1 MNWAYDVTPSAF
13 RRRGI
18 CGCGFTTLMSVAAER
33 HNSLKSFLLSAS
45 LVAAQLCWL
54 IVVFL
59 LSSFA
64 WSLSRPCSR
73 DWMHTNLYLWLIVVL
88 LRYHC
93 FCILIQLNCV
103 VQVEPKV
110 LAAVGHDRRSSRW
123 SHYHLCSFDNGVHRS
138 CRFALR
144 RRWSLVSQMSWSI
157 FLFGFVPTA
166 LVALAGSI
174 ETAVSCP
181 APAHTLDSSCGRRTN
196 RPWLNSTCRWDRD
209 GGGMSRARLWS
220 RVLFASPLARTFMDC
235 FHSNISLI
243 SKCPKHVSSIE
254 KETARDLNGSN
265 IGDNRGLDW
274 LWLLF

>member
-1 MNWAYDVTPSAF
+1 MNWAYNVTPSAF

-18 CGCGFTTLMSVAAER
+18 CSCGFTTLMSVAAKR

-45 LVAAQLCWL
+45 LVATQLCWL

-93 FCILIQLNCV
+93 FCILIQLNYV

-110 LAAVGHDRRSSRW
+110 LAAVGHDRRCSRW
-123 SHYHLCSFDNGVHRS
+123 SHYHLCSSDNGVHRS

-157 FLFGFVPTA
+157 SDSGSFPRRLSHSQVRSRQRFAVPPRFTRSIQA
-166 LVALAGSI
+166 ATVGWLDHGWLAHVDGI
-174 ETAVSCP
+174 ETAAAYRARVFDPVSCSP
-181 APAHTLDSSCGRRTN
+181 RHWRGLFMVVLQTQVWYQSVL
-196 RPWLNSTCRWDRD
+196 ST
-209 GGGMSRARLWS
+209 
-220 RVLFASPLARTFMDC
+220 SPLSRRRRLRAY
-235 FHSNISLI
+235 
-243 SKCPKHVSSIE
+243 
-254 KETARDLNGSN
+254 
-265 IGDNRGLDW
+265 
-274 LWLLF
+274 